1 VLAVALLG
9 YRRRMIVSSR
19 RMVAALLLVISFA
32 GVAGCGDDGDSTTT
46 TREDVPRPS
55 APRPDPAARGDAQEY
70 PGAFGTAKELCAVSA
85 SRRKVA
91 EIAGSRSTRPE
102 AIARAVARGYR
113 PHLRREAYRGCLAGL
128 RQRR

>member
-1 VLAVALLG
+1 ML
-9 YRRRMIVSSR
+9 SSR
-19 RMVAALLLVISFA
+19 PGIAALLVVMSLA
-32 GVAGCGDDGDSTTT
+32 GLTGCGDDGDSTTT

-55 APRPDPAARGDAQEY
+55 APRPDPAARGEAQEY
-70 PGAFGTAKELCAVSA
+70 PGEFGTAQELCAVSA

-113 PHLRREAYRGCLAGL
+113 PHLRQEAYRGCLAGL